1 MTATALMTS
10 HERSAAQAYL
20 RLLST
25 VRAALDSPSDRP
37 LGPLA
42 LQGVI
47 AEADEALARAGL
59 AGNEAELFALVGSLH
74 TGGAP
79 TPGKPRP

>member
-1 MTATALMTS
+1 MTATVVMTS

-25 VRAALDSPSDRP
+25 VRAALDSPADRP
-37 LGPLA
+37 LAPLA
-42 LQGVI
+42 LEGVI

-59 AGNEAELFALVGSLH
+59 AGNEAALFTLVGSLH

-79 TPGKPRP
+79 GPGRAGP

>member
-1 MTATALMTS
+1 MTATAVMTS

-25 VRAALDSPSDRP
+25 VRAALDSPVDRP
-37 LGPLA
+37 GAPVSLE
-42 LQGVI
+42 GVI

-79 TPGKPRP
+79 APGQPRR

>member
-1 MTATALMTS
+1 MTATAVMTS

-37 LGPLA
+37 QGPLA
-42 LQGVI
+42 LEGVI

-59 AGNEAELFALVGSLH
+59 AGNEAALFALVGSLH

-79 TPGKPRP
+79 GREEPRP

>member
-1 MTATALMTS
+1 MTATVVMTS

-25 VRAALDSPSDRP
+25 VRAALDSPSDCP
-37 LGPLA
+37 PGPLA
-42 LQGVI
+42 LEGVI
-47 AEADEALARAGL
+47 AETDDALARAGL

-74 TGGAP
+74 TGGASAQ
-79 TPGKPRP
+79 GRPRP

>member
-1 MTATALMTS
+1 MTATAVMTS

-25 VRAALDSPSDRP
+25 VRAALDAPAGASGAPVS
-37 LGPLA
+37 LE
-42 LQGVI
+42 GVI
-47 AEADEALARAGL
+47 AEADDALARAGL
-59 AGNEAELFALVGSLH
+59 AGNEAVLFALVGSLH

-79 TPGKPRP
+79 GRPRG

>member
-20 RLLST
+20 RLLNT

-42 LQGVI
+42 
-47 AEADEALARAGL
+47 
-59 AGNEAELFALVGSLH
+59 F
-74 TGGAP
+74 
-79 TPGKPRP
+79 

>member
-1 MTATALMTS
+1 MTTTVVMTS

-20 RLLST
+20 RLLNT
-25 VRAALDSPSDRP
+25 VRAALDAPAGRP
-37 LGPLA
+37 GAPVA
-42 LQGVI
+42 LEGVI

-59 AGNEAELFALVGSLH
+59 AGNEAALFALVGSL

-79 TPGKPRP
+79 APGRPRL